1 MRQFNTIFTLSLLL
15 LVSIISGCQ
24 TAQKESQEVSLVTP
38 PQSEVIS
45 AEPILTPTKQDK
57 MFAQTALNQLGY
69 KLGPPDAIWGKRSI
83 KAINAFHADN
93 NMAFTNGKITTL
105 DMSEF
110 ETRTQLSYDDFAIS
124 TSLLNK
130 LDVNIP
136 LSKGPQLIILDK
148 NYPMLAKAN
157 PYSELLLNL
166 EAGTGI
172 YIIGHQ
178 LGWIEVESLSRQR
191 GFIKDQ

>member
-1 MRQFNTIFTLSLLL
+1 MRQFNTISILSLLL
-15 LVSIISGCQ
+15 LMSIISGCQ
-24 TAQKESQEVSLVTP
+24 LTQEKPQEASLVKP

-57 MFAQTALNQLGY
+57 IFAQTALNQLGY

-105 DMSEF
+105 DMNEF

-172 YIIGHQ
+172 YIISHQ
-178 LGWIEVESLSRQR
+178 LGWVEVESLSRQR